1 MRRFDSAVCRRS
13 VGYRYPHRAVRFAM
27 SMNLCLEQWTSRC
40 NTHTTDWGD
49 MPNRPS
55 GSQWRPRAA
64 FLLAVASISLLT
76 ACTAGTDNA
85 EPSPTP
91 TSTSSATSSPATTT
105 PPTTV
110 ETPPLVPPS
119 IVASVQAPSTYEEP
133 AVPQQIFVE
142 PADPPTFAPVPRQVP
157 DEPAPPP
164 PPPSAIDSRGFPLG
178 TTCGPV
184 SCTSP
189 DGLTFVNPD
198 AVPNLESQGFDLCD
212 HTYCPP
218 PGFQL
223 PSTGSGAGR

>member
-1 MRRFDSAVCRRS
+1 
-13 VGYRYPHRAVRFAM
+13 
-27 SMNLCLEQWTSRC
+27 MNFTTPSRP
-40 NTHTTDWGD
+40 THWRD

-55 GSQWRPRAA
+55 RSLWRPQQA
-64 FLLAVASISLLT
+64 FLLLAVSICVTTGCSS
-76 ACTAGTDNA
+76 GTDEA
-85 EPSPTP
+85 AFDAPSAS
-91 TSTSSATSSPATTT
+91 TSTSASTSSSSGTSTPVTSSTLSS

-119 IVASVQAPSTYEEP
+119 VVASAPAAPRVYEDPVTTEP
-133 AVPQQIFVE
+133 ILVEPPPVAPAPPQV
-142 PADPPTFAPVPRQVP
+142 PADPVL
-157 DEPAPPP
+157 
-164 PPPSAIDSRGFPLG
+164 PPPSAVDSRGFPLG

-189 DGLTFVNPD
+189 GGLIFVNPD

-223 PSTGSGAGR
+223 PSTGSGAGGNTTSPR